1 MLSIRHLHKTYR
13 QAAEPSLCGLTINF
27 DDKVI
32 AGFLGPN
39 GAGKTTTIS
48 IICGLVKADEGEV
61 EVMGLD
67 IKKDAEAIK
76 RIIGVV
82 PQSIAL
88 YPTLTVTENLEYIGR
103 LYGLQKKE
111 IQKKIAA
118 YLHLFGLEKSA
129 HKAIRHFSGGMKRR
143 ANIIASLLHD
153 PKLLILDEPTA
164 GVDVQSRNMIL
175 KFLKEYHSQG
185 HSIIYTSH
193 LLEEAQQL
201 CDEVAIMDHGRLVV
215 KGRPREL
222 MHLHGATSLEQV
234 FLNLTGS
241 SVRD

>member
-1 MLSIRHLHKTYR
+1 MLSIRNLHKTYR
-13 QAAEPSLCGLTINF
+13 QSAEPSLSGLSIDF
-27 DDKVI
+27 DNHII
-32 AGFLGPN
+32 AGLLGPN

-48 IICGLVKADEGEV
+48 IICGLVQADEGEV
-61 EVMGLD
+61 QVMGLD

-76 RIIGVV
+76 RVIGVV

-103 LYGLQKKE
+103 LYGLDKTSIRE
-111 IQKKIAA
+111 KISH

-129 HKAIRHFSGGMKRR
+129 DKAIRHFSGGMKRR

-153 PKLLILDEPTA
+153 PQLLILDEPTA

-175 KFLKEYHSQG
+175 KFLKEYHQQG

-193 LLEEAQQL
+193 LLDEAQQL

-215 KGRPREL
+215 KGRPEDL
-222 MHLHGATSLEQV
+222 MHLHGGTSLEQV
-234 FLNLTGS
+234 FLNLTGY